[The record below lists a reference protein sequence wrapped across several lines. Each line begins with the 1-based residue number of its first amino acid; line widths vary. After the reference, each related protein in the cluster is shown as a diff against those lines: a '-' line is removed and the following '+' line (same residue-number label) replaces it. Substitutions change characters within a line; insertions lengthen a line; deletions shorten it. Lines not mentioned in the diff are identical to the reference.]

1 MTVNNGGKLSTEYF
15 VSYLKLIMNARN
27 CSLETASTIMFDQFF
42 KGNKDTFG
50 AYSYRNFLK
59 AFEGFSCCHS

>member
-27 CSLETASTIMFDQFF
+27 CSLETARTFMFDQFF

-50 AYSYRNFLK
+50 TYSYSNFLK
-59 AFEGFSCCHS
+59 AFEGFSCCNS